1 MSSSKGINIVHWGY
15 RIKAP
20 KIAKGKTFSFG
31 GFTSP
36 RISAGNYKAVI
47 NKGKDIFEKEF
58 EVSYDNSS
66 GLNASDR
73 EFQFNT
79 VMKMYN
85 MTQDL
90 AYMVYEIDEI
100 TESESVSKRFKER
113 ITKLKESLV
122 ITTGDNYVGMA
133 KRQLREK
140 MADLYAKI
148 ATSYDKPSDNEIDN
162 LMLIEDEFNNDQ
174 SRIDQKSFKKN

>member
-1 MSSSKGINIVHWGY
+1 
-15 RIKAP
+15 
-20 KIAKGKTFSFG
+20 
-31 GFTSP
+31 
-36 RISAGNYKAVI
+36 
-47 NKGKDIFEKEF
+47 
-58 EVSYDNSS
+58 
-66 GLNASDR
+66 
-73 EFQFNT
+73 
-79 VMKMYN
+79 MYN

-162 LMLIEDEFNNDQ
+162 LMLIEDEFNDAKKELDKLKN
-174 SRIDQKSFKKN
+174 RIDLSSISLKSFTDFVNE